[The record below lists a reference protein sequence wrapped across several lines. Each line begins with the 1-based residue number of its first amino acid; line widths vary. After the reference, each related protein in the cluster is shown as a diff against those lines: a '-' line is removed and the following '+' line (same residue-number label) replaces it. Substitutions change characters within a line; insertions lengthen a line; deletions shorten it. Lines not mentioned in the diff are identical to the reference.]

1 MKRLREAF
9 LIACK
14 QAEQGDVML
23 PLEFHYEEPESIG
36 ERFYFRLW
44 DKPSLSAITKR
55 HLQNIL

>member
-23 PLEFHYEEPESIG
+23 PLEFHYEEPESIESDFTFAYG
-36 ERFYFRLW
+36 TNLL
-44 DKPSLSAITKR
+44 LSAITKR